1 LNWTER
7 IIRMRKEVPEIGW
20 GDFTV
25 LNVRDPAVLAL
36 RYDWRNNRCCSYTIF
51 TNNRAKFFRIRESV
65 ASTANCSL
73 IFLLKTTVGLTNPAN
88 TALCW
93 KAMVTAGTGSAD
105 STICCVGPTSTRAIP
120 TRIEQAERQAAN
132 PAVLSARTAGTARGE
147 LFLTLRRP
155 PLTLCR
161 QQAQSTYFAVR

>member
-1 LNWTER
+1 
-7 IIRMRKEVPEIGW
+7 M
-20 GDFTV
+20 

-36 RYDWRNNRCCSYTIF
+36 RYDWRNNSVLF
-51 TNNRAKFFRIRESV
+51 LHNLHEQPREVLLDPRVSREHP
-65 ASTANCSL
+65 NCSL